1 MLVHG
6 IVLLLILAVAPSYS
20 LICYECS
27 CSQPDLSACRCEDT
41 SESFDNDYCVIAEQ
55 RFTDETS
62 LQLSRIPRNSTYIY
76 IEDPYYILMQES
88 IRYNK
93 TTSNWNLVTTGS
105 LFGCD
110 WDYCNSPNLINALP
124 NSFRFTIDKA
134 WLDTNIYG
142 TGNISACH
150 TCAFETCGDP
160 ANPLNFTQCPLIPC
174 INATTCLVYDLWSDF
189 DGGSQCY
196 QSQCAPDYLDGEFGE
211 IYGGKYRLDIEG
223 VVYLQQDHSSYDIWE
238 IDVYCGAVNCSRPTI
253 FEEIIDVLNYDIV
266 DLTPFPSVRPTTT
279 QAPPTTSTPIANP
292 LTCYNCACI
301 GTTTCTCTSTVVT
314 SLDETYCIV
323 ARENIG
329 QEVFINYGYIESDST
344 YVYILE
350 APFVVVEETIAYDEK
365 GIRWLTTTDYVV
377 YGCNWNLCNKPEL
390 LPLLPSSFRMRL
402 PEPWLNANILG
413 TGQPVRDCHE
423 CPDAPQCGTTEFLD
437 ASRCPVKACN
447 TTCLVLDVFN
457 DPADDLLCYQ
467 SFCIPPEAD
476 EYNIYHNRVEIEGII
491 YANEPTVVKI
501 WEIDLYC
508 RADDCSRPEI
518 FKELRDQLVVEPGTL
533 SALFNETYDPS
544 IPQRRCYDCYCYNE
558 PNCNCT
564 RSTLMNA
571 ESTYCLIIREN
582 YGQDYWITMGHIYDT
597 STRVNIIDF
606 PYLLSEETIR
616 YNDNTEVW
624 NTITNFVIFGC
635 DWDLC
640 NDPKL
645 APYLPSSFQMRLP
658 EAWLNTNVY
667 GNGLPVRDCHECPD
681 APQCGT
687 EEFLDASRC
696 PIKACNTT
704 CLVSDTYD
712 DPGQD
717 ELCYQSFCAPPDSEF
732 FEIDPHRVE
741 LEGILYIDK
750 VPRTIEL
757 WEVDIFCRADDCS
770 RPEIFKE
777 LQAQLTLSVGDLSA
791 FEGLSTT
798 VQPVTAT
805 PTGQTATATPTDQP
819 ETETTTPTIP
829 SNAPMLNSVSLFSIV
844 LVALFILN
852 FY

>member
-1 MLVHG
+1 MLVRG
-6 IVLLLILAVAPSYS
+6 VVLLLILAVVPSYS

-27 CSQPDLSACRCEDT
+27 CSQPDLSACHCDET
-41 SESFDNDYCVIAEQ
+41 SELFGNDYCVIAEQ
-55 RFTDETS
+55 RFTDEINI
-62 LQLSRIPRNSTYIY
+62 QLSRIPRNSTYIY

-93 TTSNWNLVTTGS
+93 TTSDWNLVTTGA

-110 WDYCNSPNLINALP
+110 WDYCNSPNLIDALP
-124 NSFRFTIDKA
+124 SSFKFTIEKT

-142 TGNISACH
+142 TGNLSACH

-160 ANPLNFTQCPLIPC
+160 ANPLNFTQCPLTPC
-174 INATTCLVYDLWSDF
+174 VNVTTCLVYDLWSDF
-189 DGGSQCY
+189 DGGSQCFE
-196 QSQCAPDYLDGEFGE
+196 SQCAPAYLDGEFAE
-211 IYGGKYRLDIEG
+211 TYGGKYRLDIEG
-223 VVYLQQDHSSYDIWE
+223 VVYLQQDRFNYDIWE

-253 FEEIIDVLNYDIV
+253 FEEIIDVLYYDTV
-266 DLTPFPSVRPTTT
+266 DLAPFPPVRPTTT
-279 QAPPTTSTPIANP
+279 QAPPTTSTPIENP

-329 QEVFINYGYIESDST
+329 QEVFINLGYIETDSS

-350 APFVVVEETIAYDEK
+350 APFVLVEETIAYDEQ
-365 GIRWLTTTDYVV
+365 GVRWLTTTDYVV
-377 YGCNWNLCNKPEL
+377 YGCNWNLCNKPAL
-390 LPLLPSSFRMRL
+390 LPLLPSSFQMRL
-402 PEPWLNANILG
+402 PEPWLNTNILG
-413 TGQPVRDCHE
+413 TGAPVRDCHE
-423 CPDAPQCGTTEFLD
+423 CPEAAQCGTTEFLD
-437 ASRCPVKACN
+437 ASRCPIKSCN

-518 FKELRDQLVVEPGTL
+518 FKELKDQLIVQPGTL
-533 SALFNETYDPS
+533 SALFNETHDPS
-544 IPQRRCYDCYCYNE
+544 VPQRRCYDCYCYNE
-558 PNCNCT
+558 PNCECT

-571 ESTYCLIIREN
+571 DLTYCLIIREN
-582 YGQDYWITMGHIYDT
+582 YGQDYWITMGHIYDD
-597 STRVNIIDF
+597 STRVSIIDF
-606 PYLLSEETIR
+606 PYLVSEETIR

-624 NTITNFVIFGC
+624 NTVTNFVIFGC

-645 APYLPSSFQMRLP
+645 APYLPRSFQMRLP

-667 GNGLPVRDCHECPD
+667 GNGQPVRDCHECPD

-687 EEFLDASRC
+687 DEFLDASRC
-696 PIKACNTT
+696 PIKSCNTT
-704 CLVSDTYD
+704 CLVADTYD

-750 VPRTIEL
+750 VPRTVEL

-777 LQAQLTLSVGDLSA
+777 LEAQLTLDVGDLSA

-798 VQPVTAT
+798 AQPATAT
-805 PTGQTATATPTDQP
+805 TTGQTAAP
-819 ETETTTPTIP
+819 TTT
-829 SNAPMLNSVSLFSIV
+829 SNAPVFNSISLFSSV
-844 LVALFILN
+844 LVAILILIFIN
-852 FY
+852 